1 MLKILIPTLF
11 LFLSVKLRAQ
21 HFILGEKQMVS
32 TAQIN
37 PSGFSF
43 LKIGNI
49 KQSSI
54 DLDIP
59 FTSLQYLIREEGKS
73 YQMIFQ
79 KNSEGK
85 LLAVGI
91 DLALV
96 QIIECRKRMVYP
108 INACIEKR
116 MQEDFAKD
124 EENAFIYCLTERLN
138 QCY

>member
-1 MLKILIPTLF
+1 MRKYLIPTLF
-11 LFLSVKLRAQ
+11 LILSVQSNAQ
-21 HFILGEKQMVS
+21 HFFPSEKQMVS

-49 KQSSI
+49 KQNSL
-54 DLDIP
+54 DLNIP
-59 FTSLQYLIREEGKS
+59 FTNLQYLISDEGKS
-73 YQMIFQ
+73 YQILIQ

-96 QIIECRKRMVYP
+96 QIFECRKRMVYP
-108 INACIEKR
+108 ISACLEKR

-124 EENAFIYCLTERLN
+124 AENAFIYCLTERLN